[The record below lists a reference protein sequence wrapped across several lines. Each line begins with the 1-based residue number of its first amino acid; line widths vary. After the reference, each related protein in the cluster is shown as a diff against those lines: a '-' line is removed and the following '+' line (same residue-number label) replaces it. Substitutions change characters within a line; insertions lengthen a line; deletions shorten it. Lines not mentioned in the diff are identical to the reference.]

1 MSTQHWTAAD
11 IPDQAGRLAVITG
24 ANSGIGY
31 EAARELA
38 RKGARVILAVRS
50 QDKGRAAA
58 DTIRRELPS
67 ASVEVQVLDL
77 SDLASVRRFAE
88 ALLAREPA
96 LPLLINNAGVMA
108 LPYRRTAD
116 GFEMQF
122 GTNHLGHYA
131 LTGLLLPALLAT
143 PGARVV
149 TVSSLYHA
157 QGAIAFDNLD
167 GARGYNRW
175 ATYAQSKLAN
185 LLFAYELQRRLAA
198 AGSGLISVGCHPG
211 YAATNLQSAG
221 PQMEGS
227 RLGQL
232 IGRVANAIF
241 AQSPAKGAL
250 PTLYAA
256 VAPGVNGCD
265 YIGPDGPLGARGNPV
280 KIRSSPRSYDA
291 ETAKRLWEVS
301 ERLTGVVYQFE
312 GVGKEK

>member
-11 IPDQAGRLAVITG
+11 IPEQGGRLAVITG

-50 QDKGRAAA
+50 QDKGRTAA
-58 DTIRRELPS
+58 DAIRRETS
-67 ASVEVQVLDL
+67 GASVEVQPLDL
-77 SDLASVRRFAE
+77 SNLASVRSFAE

-131 LTGLLLPALLAT
+131 LTGLLLPALLAA

-149 TVSSLYHA
+149 TVSSLYHM
-157 QGAIAFDNLD
+157 QGTIAFDDLD
-167 GARGYNRW
+167 SAKSYNRW
-175 ATYAQSKLAN
+175 GAYAQSKLAN

-198 AGSGLISVGCHPG
+198 AGSAAISVGCHPG
-211 YAATNLQSAG
+211 YAATNLQNAG
-221 PQMEGS
+221 PEMEGS
-227 RLGQL
+227 RLGL
-232 IGRVANAIF
+232 LLGRVGNALF

-265 YIGPDGPLGARGNPV
+265 YVGPDGPLGARGYPI
-280 KIRSSPRSYDA
+280 KIHSSSRSHDQEAAR
-291 ETAKRLWEVS
+291 RLWEVS
-301 ERLTGVVYQFE
+301 EQLTGVTYQFE
-312 GVGKEK
+312 GVVK